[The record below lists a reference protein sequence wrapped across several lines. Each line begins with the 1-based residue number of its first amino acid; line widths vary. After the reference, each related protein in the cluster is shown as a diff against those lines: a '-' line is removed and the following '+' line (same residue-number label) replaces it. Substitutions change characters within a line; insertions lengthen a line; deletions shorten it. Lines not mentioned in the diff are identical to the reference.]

1 MRETVFG
8 LPLHPL
14 VVHGAVVLVP
24 VAAILTILIAVSQD
38 RRTRWGSLTW
48 LLATAALGATIVAK
62 LTGDE
67 LGQARYGDVLRIQTA
82 EHGGHGT
89 TAVWFTLGLWL
100 AVTALL
106 LVDLDRRR
114 RQGYGS
120 PVLVTTV
127 AVAAI
132 IAAMA
137 ATGQVVLTG
146 WTGAENQ
153 WGTTQELSPG

>member
-1 MRETVFG
+1 MPETVFG

-24 VAAILTILIAVSQD
+24 VAALLTILIAVSQD

-48 LLATAALGATIVAK
+48 LLATAALGATVVAK

-67 LGQARYGDVLRIQTA
+67 LGQSLYGDVLPINTA
-82 EHGGHGT
+82 AHAGHGS
-89 TAVWFTLGLWL
+89 TAVWFSLGLWL

-106 LVDLDRRR
+106 LVDVDRRR

-120 PVLVTTV
+120 PVLVTAV

-153 WGTTQELSPG
+153 WGTADR

>member
-1 MRETVFG
+1 MPETVFG

-48 LLATAALGATIVAK
+48 LLVTAALGATVVAK

-67 LGQARYGDVLRIQTA
+67 LGQSLYGDVLRLETA

-89 TAVWFTLGLWL
+89 TTVWFTLGLWL
-100 AVTALL
+100 AVSALL
-106 LVDLDRRR
+106 LVDFDRRR
-114 RQGYGS
+114 RHGYGS
-120 PVLVTTV
+120 PVLVTAV

-153 WGTTQELSPG
+153 WGTADR